1 MDHYP
6 AGFLRSEWGR
16 SSAPASPGLLRE
28 PSLILALSCL
38 PQVCI
43 FLLCMP
49 IIAAPLEAIAVLGS
63 SSLVRILEQALI
75 VFAGFVLAGVPL
87 YYITHRNEGR
97 AQCEWSR

>member
-1 MDHYP
+1 MGPFIRP
-6 AGFLRSEWGR
+6 AS
-16 SSAPASPGLLRE
+16 ASPGLLRE
-28 PSLILALSCL
+28 FLLILALSCL

-49 IIAAPLEAIAVLGS
+49 IIAAPLEAMAVLGS
-63 SSLVRILEQALI
+63 LSLVCILEQVLI

-97 AQCEWSR
+97 AQCEWTR

>member
-1 MDHYP
+1 MP
-6 AGFLRSEWGR
+6 
-16 SSAPASPGLLRE
+16 
-28 PSLILALSCL
+28 

>member
-1 MDHYP
+1 MGPFTRPRPRLSRP
-6 AGFLRSEWGR
+6 AARASANI
-16 SSAPASPGLLRE
+16 SSIVP
-28 PSLILALSCL
+28 

-63 SSLVRILEQALI
+63 SSPVCILEQVLI
-75 VFAGFVLAGVPL
+75 LFAGFVLAGVPL

-97 AQCEWSR
+97 AQCEWTR